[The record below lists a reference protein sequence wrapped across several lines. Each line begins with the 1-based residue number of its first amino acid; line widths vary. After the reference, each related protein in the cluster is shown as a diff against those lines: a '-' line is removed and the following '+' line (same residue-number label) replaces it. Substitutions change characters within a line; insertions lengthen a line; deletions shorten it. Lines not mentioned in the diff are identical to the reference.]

1 MRGFEGRVAVVTGA
15 AQGIGFA
22 IAKRFVEEGVKGLAV
37 VDWNLE
43 QAQKAADEL
52 NALGSTQVIA
62 VKCDVGNYE
71 MVEEAFA
78 GIESQLG
85 PVDMLVNNAGI
96 TRDAI
101 FHKMTFQ
108 QWDAVM
114 RVNLYSMFNCCRV
127 VINGMRQ
134 RGYGRIVNLS
144 STSAYGNP
152 GQANYSAT
160 KAGVIG
166 FTKTLARE
174 SASKGITVNA
184 IAPSMVK
191 TEMMLAIPPAKLEA
205 VLNAHPMH
213 RMGDPSEVAALAAY
227 LCSEDCSYVTGT
239 VINCAGAECTSS

>member
-1 MRGFEGRVAVVTGA
+1 MKGFEGRVAVVTGA
-15 AQGIGFA
+15 AQGIGYA
-22 IAKRFVEEGVKGLAV
+22 IAKRFAEEGVKGLAV

-43 QAQKAADEL
+43 QAEKAAEEL
-52 NALGSTQVIA
+52 NKISETKVIA
-62 VKCDVGNYE
+62 VKCDVSNYE
-71 MVEEAFA
+71 VVEEAFA
-78 GIESQLG
+78 KIESELG

-101 FHKMTFQ
+101 FHKMTPQ
-108 QWDAVM
+108 QWDSVM
-114 RVNLYSMFNCCRV
+114 KVNLYSMYNCCRV

-184 IAPSMVK
+184 IAPDLVK
-191 TEMMLAIPPAKLEA
+191 TEMMLAIPPERMEA
-205 VLNAHPMH
+205 ALAAHPMH
-213 RMGDPSEVAALAAY
+213 RLGEPAEVAGLAAY
-227 LCSEDCSYVTGT
+227 LCSEDSSYVSG
-239 VINCAGAECTSS
+239 VIINCAGADCTC

>member
-1 MRGFEGRVAVVTGA
+1 MKGFAGRCAVVTGA
-15 AQGIGFA
+15 AQGIGLA
-22 IAKRFVEEGVKGLAV
+22 IAKRLVEESVKGLAV

-43 QAQKAADEL
+43 QAEKVAAEL
-52 NALGSTQVIA
+52 NELGSTKVIA

-71 MVEEAFA
+71 MVEEAFSY
-78 GIESQLG
+78 IESELG
-85 PVDMLVNNAGI
+85 PVDILVNNAGI

-101 FHKMTFQ
+101 FHKMTPQ

-114 RVNLYSMFNCCRV
+114 KVNLYSMFNCCRV

-134 RGYGRIVNLS
+134 RGYGRIVNMS

-152 GQANYSAT
+152 GQTNYSAT

-184 IAPSMVK
+184 IAPDFIN
-191 TEMMLAIPPAKLEA
+191 TEMMHAIPNDTMQRMLDK
-205 VLNAHPMH
+205 HPMH
-213 RMGDPSEVAALAAY
+213 RMGEPSEIAALAAY
-227 LCSEDCSYVTGT
+227 LCSSDSSYVSGT
-239 VINCAGAECTSS
+239 VIDCSGSDVT

>member
-1 MRGFEGRVAVVTGA
+1 MNGFEGRVAVVTGA
-15 AQGIGFA
+15 AQGIGLA

-43 QAQKAADEL
+43 MDEKVAAEL
-52 NALGSTQVIA
+52 NTMGKTHVIA
-62 VKCDVGNYE
+62 DKCDVGNYE

-78 GIESQLG
+78 KIESELG

-114 RVNLYSMFNCCRV
+114 KVNLYSMFNCCRV

-134 RGYGRIVNLS
+134 RGYGRIVNMS

-152 GQANYSAT
+152 GQCNYAAT
-160 KAGVIG
+160 KAGVFG

-174 SASKGITVNA
+174 SAGKGITVNA
-184 IAPSMVK
+184 IAPCLIE
-191 TEMMLAIPPAKLEA
+191 TEMMLAVPEA
-205 VLNAHPMH
+205 NLKAAIDGHPMH
-213 RMGDPSEVAALAAY
+213 RLGKPEEIAALTAY
-227 LCSEDCSYVTGT
+227 LCSDDSTYVSGT
-239 VINCAGAECTSS
+239 VINCAGAACT

>member
-1 MRGFEGRVAVVTGA
+1 MNGFNGRVAGVTGA
-15 AQGIGFA
+15 AQGIGLA

-43 QAQKAADEL
+43 QAEKAAAEL
-52 NALGSTQVIA
+52 GAMGETQVIA
-62 VKCDVGNYE
+62 VKCDVGSYE

-78 GIESQLG
+78 KIESELG
-85 PVDMLVNNAGI
+85 PVDILVNNAGI

-114 RVNLYSMFNCCRV
+114 KVNLYSMFNCCRV

-134 RGYGRIVNLS
+134 RGYGRIVNMS

-152 GQANYSAT
+152 GQCNYAAT
-160 KAGVIG
+160 KAGVFG

-184 IAPSMVK
+184 IAPCLIE
-191 TEMMLAIPPAKLEA
+191 TEMMLAVPEANLKAALES
-205 VLNAHPMH
+205 HPMH
-213 RMGDPSEVAALAAY
+213 RLGTPAEVAALTAY

-239 VINCAGAECTSS
+239 VINCAGAACT

>member
-1 MRGFEGRVAVVTGA
+1 MNGFSGRVAVVTGA
-15 AQGIGFA
+15 AQGIGLA

-43 QAQKAADEL
+43 MAEKVAAEL
-52 NALGSTQVIA
+52 NAMGETQVIA
-62 VKCDVGNYE
+62 VKCDVGSYE

-78 GIESQLG
+78 KIESELG

-96 TRDAI
+96 TRDRI
-101 FHKMTFQ
+101 FHKMSFQ
-108 QWDAVM
+108 EWDAVM
-114 RVNLYSMFNCCRV
+114 KVNLYSMFNCCRV

-134 RGYGRIVNLS
+134 RGFGRIVNLS

-184 IAPSMVK
+184 IAPDLVK
-191 TEMMLAIPPAKLEA
+191 TEMMLAIPPQRMEA
-205 VLNAHPMH
+205 ALAAHPMH
-213 RMGDPSEVAALAAY
+213 RLGEPSEVAALAAY
-227 LCSEDCSYVTGT
+227 LCSEDSSYVSGV
-239 VINCAGAECTSS
+239 VINCAGADCTC

>member
-1 MRGFEGRVAVVTGA
+1 MNGFKGRCAVVTGA

-22 IAKRFVEEGVKGLAV
+22 IAKRFAEEGVKGLAV
-37 VDWNLE
+37 LDWNLE
-43 QAQKAADEL
+43 QAEKAAKEL
-52 NALGSTQVIA
+52 EKLSETKVIA
-62 VKCDVGNYE
+62 VKCDVSSYE
-71 MVEEAFA
+71 MVEAAFA
-78 GIESQLG
+78 EIEEKLG
-85 PVDMLVNNAGI
+85 PVDILVNNAGI

-101 FHKMTFQ
+101 FHKMTPQ

-114 RVNLYSMFNCCRV
+114 KVNLYSMFNCCRV

-134 RGYGRIVNLS
+134 RGYGRIVNMS

-152 GQANYSAT
+152 GQTNYSAT

-184 IAPSMVK
+184 IAPDLVK
-191 TEMMLAIPPAKLEA
+191 TDMMLAIPENVMTAL
-205 VLNAHPMH
+205 LNSHPMH

-227 LCSEDCSYVTGT
+227 LCSEDASYVSG
-239 VINCAGAECTSS
+239 VVVDCAGADRT